1 MPEQAS
7 HLSGKKS
14 TEDGRDCRFK
24 GKLTWLSFPL
34 AKGFHSGRENPA
46 LFARTLHPFLPLST
60 MPLATPPGTPRPS
73 PTWSPAL
80 LASPAPVPTLPAP
93 PAVPGPSRPAPPPPP
108 PRAPPLTQALTARL
122 GTVSPEV
129 RKLHGQT
136 VRGRPRGSSE
146 RRACRGLP
154 LRVRSATQQL
164 RGAPRPAPSSPP
176 PSTGYRSPGAC
187 RPAAP
192 TPPPAGA
199 RALTSSRRAGPPRVG
214 SELRAEDPRR
224 VTHAWDPAS
233 LEPV

>member
-1 MPEQAS
+1 
-7 HLSGKKS
+7 
-14 TEDGRDCRFK
+14 
-24 GKLTWLSFPL
+24 
-34 AKGFHSGRENPA
+34 
-46 LFARTLHPFLPLST
+46 
-60 MPLATPPGTPRPS
+60 MPLATPPGTP
-73 PTWSPAL
+73 
-80 LASPAPVPTLPAP
+80 PAP
-93 PAVPGPSRPAPPPPP
+93 PQLGAPPSWHRQLRCPPSPPHLQSPVPAVRLRPAPAP

-154 LRVRSATQQL
+154 LRAGSATQQL
-164 RGAPRPAPSSPP
+164 WGAPRPAPSSPP